1 MWLTPRPATMAP
13 VMARSTAPTRVFTA
27 LTWLDQV
34 ELSACRRLNRVVNQ
48 AGALKLF
55 QVSSRLGDGIL
66 WYMLIAVLA
75 LGFGAE
81 GRIVALQCA
90 VAGLSGLLIYR
101 ALKNVLVRER
111 PYMTHATIV
120 CAGRPLDR
128 FSFPSGHTLHAVSF
142 TLLAASTFPLLA
154 VVLVPAAVL
163 IALSRVVLGLHYPS
177 DVIAGAL
184 LGTLIARITS
194 GFIGA

>member
-1 MWLTPRPATMAP
+1 
-13 VMARSTAPTRVFTA
+13 
-27 LTWLDQV
+27 
-34 ELSACRRLNRVVNQ
+34 VNQ

-55 QVSSRLGDGIL
+55 RVSSRLGDGAI
-66 WYMLIAVLA
+66 WYTLIAVLA

-81 GRIVALQCA
+81 GRIAALQCA
-90 VAGLSGLLIYR
+90 IAGLSGLLIYR

-142 TLLAASTFPLLA
+142 TLIATSAFPLLA
-154 VVLVPAAVL
+154 LVLVPAAVL

-184 LGTLIARITS
+184 LGAMIARLTM
-194 GFIGA
+194 GLVGA